1 MNEKIYVAPE
11 AVVVEF
17 EEKDLLTLSA
27 GDNGETPKHEW

>member
-17 EEKDLLTLSA
+17 EEKDLLTLSTA
-27 GDNGETPKHEW
+27 GDGETPKHEW